1 MQANLLAAQAEAG
14 NAPRRRCGPAL
25 RRKQQQG
32 HDMKTAPSRRN
43 SFALATVCL
52 SALML
57 GLEITSIPSILPT
70 LERVLPAD
78 FRQLQWIMNA
88 YTIAMC
94 AVLMAMGALGDRF
107 GRRRVFMSGVVV
119 FGIASLVCGL
129 AASAPLLIA
138 ARFLQGLSAAAML
151 ACQVAI
157 LSHQFRD
164 GAGRGRAFG
173 LWGIIF
179 GMGLGFGPIVGG
191 GIITLASW
199 QWVFLVHVAIS
210 AVTVLLAYKGVEES
224 SDPQAVRIDLAG
236 MVTLSVAVFGSV
248 YLLTQGQE
256 LQPTSPAAL
265 AIIATSIASGL
276 LFILVESRSARPMFD
291 FSALRIR
298 RLSGALLG
306 SGGMNFSF
314 WPFVIY
320 LPIYLQAVLGYD
332 AVEAGLMVLAYTVPT
347 ILVPP
352 LAERLLLRRGPG
364 MVIPFGLFTIGAGF
378 ALLHIA
384 TSRVDADWM
393 TLLPGCILAGTGL
406 GLTNTPVT
414 NTATAA
420 VPPERA
426 GMASGMDMSA
436 RFISLSV
443 NIAIMGLVLSGG
455 VHAQLAGTLPQPVA
469 HATLGSLA
477 DAVSAG
483 NLATA
488 ESYGLSV
495 ATARDALAHG
505 IGRVTLYG
513 AVAAWAFAL
522 TSLVVFGG
530 SKATHGMRA

>member
-1 MQANLLAAQAEAG
+1 MN
-14 NAPRRRCGPAL
+14 PASSS
-25 RRKQQQG
+25 K
-32 HDMKTAPSRRN
+32 N
-43 SFALATVCL
+43 SFALAAVCL

-107 GRRRVFMSGVVV
+107 GRKRIFMSGVVV
-119 FGIASLVCGL
+119 FGIASLICGL
-129 AASAPLLIA
+129 ATSAPLLIA

-151 ACQVAI
+151 ACQVAV

-164 GAGRGRAFG
+164 GAERGKAFG
-173 LWGIIF
+173 WWGIIF
-179 GMGLGFGPIVGG
+179 GIGLGFGPIVGG

-199 QWVFLVHVAIS
+199 QWVFLIHVAIA
-210 AVTVLLAYKGVEES
+210 AVTILFAQKGVEES
-224 SDPQAVRIDLAG
+224 SDPQATRIDLAG
-236 MVTLSVAVFGSV
+236 MVTLSIAVFGIV

-256 LQPTSPAAL
+256 LGLTSPVAL
-265 AIIATSIASGL
+265 AILAVSIASFA
-276 LFILVESRSARPMFD
+276 LFVLVENRIARPMFD

-306 SGGMNFSF
+306 SSGMNFSF

-332 AVEAGLMVLAYTVPT
+332 AIAAGLTVLAYTVPT
-347 ILVPP
+347 IVVPP

-364 MVIPFGLFTIGAGF
+364 VVIPFGLFTIGAGF
-378 ALLHIA
+378 VLLHFVT
-384 TSRVDADWM
+384 TSDHANWM
-393 TLLPGCILAGTGL
+393 TLLPGCIIAGIGL
-406 GLTNTPVT
+406 GFTNTPVT

-420 VPPERA
+420 VPAERA

-443 NIAIMGLVLSGG
+443 NIAIMGLILLSG
-455 VHAQLAGTLPQPVA
+455 VYAHLAQALPQLPTET
-469 HATLGSLA
+469 TLRALA

-483 NLATA
+483 NLAVA
-488 ESYGLSV
+488 ETHGFSI
-495 ATARDALAHG
+495 TNARDALAHG
-505 IGRVTLYG
+505 IGWVTLYG
-513 AVAAWAFAL
+513 AVSAWCLAL
-522 TSLVVFGG
+522 MSFLVFGG
-530 SKATHGMRA
+530 KKSMQAEALPR